1 MTNLSEKI
9 LLSLVKKYE
18 RSSSFKDNSNNK
30 RRIFL
35 SLKDEILSNFYSSS
49 LENLEQYKKTFEEL
63 KESGFVYFEG
73 EESPKFKIILITEKI
88 EEIYKILKV
97 KNLKKALFEET
108 NLILEKIEIY
118 KNNEVLQVFLEKC
131 LYEIE
136 NFHFPKSLYKTHE
149 MLEVI
154 LKSIDGIM
162 SNKEEILL
170 RNLSVK
176 LFSDSKILEKN
187 GDLIFQRVKQFSN
200 FQFNNFYE
208 FCDYFN
214 VTKNTGFVLVKGNII
229 LNLNGEIIDLNKLN
243 SVFAIPSTFLNKG
256 LIKNI
261 SVNKVMTIENETTFN
276 YLTDPS
282 YLYVFSKGH
291 PTKKVINFLKIVKES
306 SNDIKFYH
314 CGDIDWGGFNIYF
327 DLLEKTGIDFE
338 LYNMDSITLE
348 KFKRFAKPLSD
359 IDKRN
364 LLSLKEKDKVKKN
377 QNIAKTIDFMLENNL
392 KLEQEAIN

>member
-18 RSSSFKDNSNNK
+18 RSSSFKDKSNNK

-49 LENLEQYKKTFEEL
+49 LENLEQYKKSFEEL

-73 EESPKFKIILITEKI
+73 EESPKFKIILITEKV
-88 EEIYKILKV
+88 EEIYIILKV
-97 KNLKKALFEET
+97 KNLKKALFEEK

-118 KNNEVLQVFLEKC
+118 KNNGVLQGFLEKC
-131 LYEIE
+131 IYEIE

-149 MLEVI
+149 MLEII

-187 GDLIFQRVKQFSN
+187 ADLIFQRVKQFSN

-214 VTKNTGFVLVKGNII
+214 VTKNTGFVLVKGNIT
-229 LNLNGEIIDLNKLN
+229 LDLNGEIIDLNKLN

-256 LIKNI
+256 LIKSI

-276 YLTDPS
+276 YLNAPS

-291 PTKKVINFLKIVKES
+291 PTKKVINFLKLVEES
-306 SNDIKFYH
+306 SCNIKFYH

-338 LYNMDSITLE
+338 LFDMDLITLE

-364 LLSLKEKDKVKKN
+364 LLSLKEKDKVKNN

>member
-1 MTNLSEKI
+1 MKNVTNNENIFDVIESNMFSVLVSKDKR
-9 LLSLVKKYE
+9 LNYNLLVKI
-18 RSSSFKDNSNNK
+18 KDYIDTSG
-30 RRIFL
+30 
-35 SLKDEILSNFYSSS
+35 
-49 LENLEQYKKTFEEL
+49 ENH
-63 KESGFVYFEG
+63 V
-73 EESPKFKIILITEKI
+73 
-88 EEIYKILKV
+88 
-97 KNLKKALFEET
+97 
-108 NLILEKIEIY
+108 
-118 KNNEVLQVFLEKC
+118 
-131 LYEIE
+131 
-136 NFHFPKSLYKTHE
+136 
-149 MLEVI
+149 
-154 LKSIDGIM
+154 
-162 SNKEEILL
+162 NKE
-170 RNLSVK
+170 
-176 LFSDSKILEKN
+176 
-187 GDLIFQRVKQFSN
+187 
-200 FQFNNFYE
+200 
-208 FCDYFN
+208 
-214 VTKNTGFVLVKGNII
+214 
-229 LNLNGEIIDLNKLN
+229 EIIDLNKLN